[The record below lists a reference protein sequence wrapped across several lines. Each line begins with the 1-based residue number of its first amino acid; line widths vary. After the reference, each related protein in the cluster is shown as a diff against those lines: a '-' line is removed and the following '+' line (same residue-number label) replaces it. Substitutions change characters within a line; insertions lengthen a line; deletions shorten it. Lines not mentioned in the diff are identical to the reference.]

1 VIAGVVYV
9 IPLLPQIPTKI
20 KELIPLLVALGV
32 IGLAQEPEG
41 TVALARRQTL
51 YVLGVLRPLPR
62 RTARERTGAEPEARG
77 RVSSGKVAP
86 GHVQ

>member
-1 VIAGVVYV
+1 VVYV
-9 IPLLPQIPTKI
+9 IPLLPQIPTKV

-41 TVALARRQTL
+41 TVALARRQTR

-62 RTARERTGAEPEARG
+62 PAPRERAGVEPAARSG
-77 RVSSGKVAP
+77 VHTGKVVP
-86 GHVQ
+86 GHVR